1 MNRGEVVGALAAV
14 AVLAVSGCAS
24 SDATSPA
31 AAASEADLCASADA
45 LRSSVAELRDV
56 QVVEN
61 GTDALRQ
68 AFADVGNDV
77 DRLADQA
84 RGEFSDQVS
93 GVQSAAGDL
102 GTAIDA
108 LTSAPSAV
116 ALADARSA
124 VQTLVTETD
133 ALLADVRS
141 SC

>member
-1 MNRGEVVGALAAV
+1 MIRGGVVGALAAV
-14 AVLAVSGCAS
+14 AVLAVGGCSS
-24 SDATSPA
+24 SDAASPA
-31 AAASEADLCASADA
+31 AASETDLCVSADA

-61 GTDALRQ
+61 GTEALRR
-68 AFADVGNDV
+68 AFAEVGDDV

-108 LTSAPSAV
+108 LVSAPSAA
-116 ALADARSA
+116 ALVDARSA
-124 VQTLVTETD
+124 VRTLVAEAD
-133 ALLADVRS
+133 ALLGDVRS